1 MAEFLPAAAAMT
13 FADLGVLPPL
23 IDRLDRRDLRSPTGI
38 QARVIPLLAAGE
50 NLMFRSATGTGK
62 TLAYLLPMI
71 QALGPAS
78 GAGGPELL
86 VCAPT
91 YELCAQIKGEAD
103 FLLEG
108 GALKAGLFIGTAP
121 LGRQIEALKKSR
133 PAVAVGNP
141 GRLLLLARMGKL
153 RLGRVRF
160 LVLDEGDRLVAEELY
175 GESRDLAALLG
186 SNAGERL
193 SAACSA
199 TLPPGSRERL
209 RGLMGEAKFLEE
221 ADDGAV
227 YRESIEHWAFLA
239 EDRQKIRVLRSFFVA
254 ADPRKTLVFTGRAGQ
269 VGNIAAQLRYHRV
282 KAGGLSGDMDK
293 RTRKQALDDFRRGR
307 IRALVSSD
315 LSARGLDIP
324 DISHVAALDVPSE
337 GDAYI
342 HRAGR
347 TGRAGK
353 RGVMVTIGNEG
364 ELRHLAALEK
374 RLGIVIY
381 PKLLSRGQ
389 ICAPAP
395 APAPEGG
402 VYEEIG
408 ER

>member
-1 MAEFLPAAAAMT
+1 MT
-13 FADLGVLPPL
+13 FADLGLGPPL
-23 IDRLDRRDLRSPTGI
+23 LDRLDRRDLRAPTGI

-50 NLMFRSATGTGK
+50 SLMFRSATGTGK
-62 TLAYLLPMI
+62 TLAYLLPLV
-71 QALGPAS
+71 QALGS
-78 GAGGPELL
+78 GEGGPELL
-86 VCAPT
+86 ICAPT

-103 FLLEG
+103 YLMEG
-108 GALKAGLFIGTAP
+108 GPLKAGLFIGSAP
-121 LGRQIEALKKSR
+121 LGRQIEALKKNR

-175 GESRDLAALLG
+175 GETRDLAALLR
-186 SNAGERL
+186 GERL

-199 TLPPGSRERL
+199 TLPPVSRERL
-209 RGLMGEAKFLEE
+209 RPLMGVQSLMGEAKFLEE

-239 EDRQKIRVLRSFFVA
+239 EDRQKIRLLRAFFVA
-254 ADPRKTLVFTGRAGQ
+254 ADPRKTLVFTRRGGQ
-269 VGNIAAQLRYHRV
+269 VGNIVSQLRYHRI
-282 KAGGLSGDMDK
+282 KTGGLYGDMDK
-293 RTRKQALDDFRRGR
+293 QSRKQALDDFRRGR
-307 IRALVSSD
+307 IQALVSSD

-353 RGVMVTIGNEG
+353 RGVMITIGDEE

-374 RLGIVIY
+374 RLGIIVY
-381 PKLLSRGQ
+381 PKLLYRGR
-389 ICAPAP
+389 ICAP
-395 APAPEGG
+395 
-402 VYEEIG
+402 G
-408 ER
+408 EP

>member
-1 MAEFLPAAAAMT
+1 
-13 FADLGVLPPL
+13 
-23 IDRLDRRDLRSPTGI
+23 
-38 QARVIPLLAAGE
+38 
-50 NLMFRSATGTGK
+50 MFRSATGTGK
-62 TLAYLLPMI
+62 TLAYLLPLV
-71 QALGPAS
+71 QALGS
-78 GAGGPELL
+78 GEGGPELL
-86 VCAPT
+86 ICAPT

-103 FLLEG
+103 YLLEG
-108 GALKAGLFIGTAP
+108 GPFKAGLFIGSAP
-121 LGRQIEALKKSR
+121 LGRQIEALKKHR

-175 GESRDLAALLG
+175 GETRDLAGLLR
-186 SNAGERL
+186 GERL

-199 TLPPGSRERL
+199 TLPPVSRERL
-209 RGLMGEAKFLEE
+209 LPLMGEQTLMGEQALMGEVKFLEE

-239 EDRQKIRVLRSFFVA
+239 GERQKIRLLRSFFAA
-254 ADPRKTLVFTGRAGQ
+254 ADPRKTLVFTGRGGQ
-269 VGNIAAQLRYHRV
+269 VGNIVSQLQYHRIN
-282 KAGGLSGDMDK
+282 AGGLYGDMDK
-293 RTRKQALDDFRRGR
+293 QSRKQALDDFRRGR

-324 DISHVAALDVPSE
+324 DISHVAALDVPSG

-353 RGVMVTIGNEG
+353 RGIMVTIGDEE
-364 ELRHLAALEK
+364 ELRRLAALEK
-374 RLGIVIY
+374 RLGIIVY
-381 PKLLSRGQ
+381 PKILYRGR
-389 ICAPAP
+389 ICAP
-395 APAPEGG
+395 
-402 VYEEIG
+402 G
-408 ER
+408 EP